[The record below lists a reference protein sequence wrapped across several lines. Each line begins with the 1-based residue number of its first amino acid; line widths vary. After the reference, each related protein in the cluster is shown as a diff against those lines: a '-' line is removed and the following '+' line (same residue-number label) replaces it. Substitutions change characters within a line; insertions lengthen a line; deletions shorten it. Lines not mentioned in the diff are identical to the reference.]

1 MSRLLNR
8 SNPGK
13 AEGILIGSVRV
24 RNAPRGAVAAAVIL
38 AAVAT
43 ALPGCD
49 GRSDGNAPGAV
60 RGDPL
65 PAPADSPAGAAPATP
80 ADPRAETKADTLLL
94 EGMPEPVVM
103 TLVRAPNGLGLPF
116 STYLPP
122 GLAVE
127 FESGGDGAAVRFLA
141 AFGRQPDPSAYLHV
155 RLYPPGTSPADAMDA
170 ALAVAGLAAGTH
182 ADTADPPAWA
192 LNGRDIS
199 HARDGTTYLGR
210 ALIAR
215 HGDRFL
221 HVVTHYPAEY
231 GDGLGPR
238 FARILHHWRWED
250 TGRMLTG
257 AP

>member
-24 RNAPRGAVAAAVIL
+24 RNAPPRSAVAAVLL
-38 AAVAT
+38 AAMAT
-43 ALPGCD
+43 VLPGCD
-49 GRSDGNAPGAV
+49 GRGGGTAPGDAP
-60 RGDPL
+60 GDPP
-65 PAPADSPAGAAPATP
+65 PAAADSLAGAAPATP
-80 ADPRAETKADTLLL
+80 PDPRAETMADTLLI
-94 EGMPEPVVM
+94 EGMPEPVAM
-103 TLVRAPNGLGLPF
+103 TLVRAPNGFGLPF

-122 GLAVE
+122 GVAVE

-141 AFGRQPDPSAYLHV
+141 AFGPQPDPSAYMHV
-155 RLYPPGTSPADAMDA
+155 RLYLPDTSPADAMDG
-170 ALAVAGLAAGTH
+170 ALAVAGLAGGTH
-182 ADTADPPAWA
+182 ADTATPPAWA

-199 HARDGTTYLGR
+199 HTRDGTTYLGR
-210 ALIAR
+210 ALIAS
-215 HGDRFL
+215 HGDRSL